1 MAATFNREAFT
12 AAWNN
17 HAIPVKRIAAALGIT
32 QQGVSWRAHRMGLP
46 TREKNRRR
54 KHDPALLRAMWI
66 AGVSGREIAAHFGF
80 SNACGATQAARNAGL
95 PARERGPSGA
105 RNGGWKAHVPISV
118 FWEQQMALQMHALAE
133 RDKDVARTKNRPAK

>member
-17 HAIPVKRIAAALGIT
+17 YRIPVKHIAAALGIT
-32 QQGVSWRAHRMGLP
+32 KQGVSWHAKHMGLP
-46 TREKNRRR
+46 NRGKNRYR
-54 KHDPALLRAMWI
+54 KTDPRLLRAMWI
-66 AGVSGREIAAHFGF
+66 AGVSGREIAAHFGYKTP
-80 SNACGATQAARNAGL
+80 CGATLAARNAGL
-95 PARERGPSGA
+95 PGRERGPSGA

-133 RDKDVARTKNRPAK
+133 RDKEVARTKNRPAK